1 MNQGQQASP
10 APQAQPAI
18 AAAPPVLPAPPQPP
32 PVLPAPP
39 APAAFAL
46 GPGRS
51 HTVLDYDDP
60 QQGHSTP
67 RRKVQ
72 WGGGQLGRVPG
83 QCARQGTT
91 VYLATPHHGANR
103 RWDNKKLTDP
113 LQASVFGKHQDARN
127 DLRQHTYTRRP
138 RQRHILL
145 FFGRFIDQRLQ
156 DNGPALRGRVL
167 GHECASSIIAPQ
179 ADNHSD
185 EGGQP
190 SIDHAHT

>member
-10 APQAQPAI
+10 APHSQPAI

-39 APAAFAL
+39 APAAFDL

-67 RRKVQ
+67 GRKVR

-83 QCARQGTT
+83 QCA
-91 VYLATPHHGANR
+91 
-103 RWDNKKLTDP
+103 
-113 LQASVFGKHQDARN
+113 
-127 DLRQHTYTRRP
+127 
-138 RQRHILL
+138 
-145 FFGRFIDQRLQ
+145 
-156 DNGPALRGRVL
+156 
-167 GHECASSIIAPQ
+167 
-179 ADNHSD
+179 
-185 EGGQP
+185 
-190 SIDHAHT
+190 